1 MNTTQNRP
9 LMWGIGMLVLG
20 GVITL
25 GTYAAA
31 ADGGSYFVATGLLV
45 VGAINLIRG
54 TYYQIRYAAERRR
67 SLRF

>member
-1 MNTTQNRP
+1 MNISQNRP

-45 VGAINLIRG
+45 VGGLNLIRG
-54 TYYQIRYAAERRR
+54 IYYQIRYVAARRR
-67 SLRF
+67 SPRF

>member
-1 MNTTQNRP
+1 MNITQNRP

-31 ADGGSYFVATGLLV
+31 SEGGSYFVATGLLV
-45 VGAINLIRG
+45 VGGLNLIRG
-54 TYYQIRYAAERRR
+54 IYYQMRNAAERRR
-67 SLRF
+67 SPRY